1 MEPDEESNAAMWA
14 RIDVLIERC
23 VKANLPES
31 ETLEIIKN
39 EIERMR
45 QQCRLV
51 PRPVSVARRQW

>member
-1 MEPDEESNAAMWA
+1 MDPDEESNAAMWA

-45 QQCRLV
+45 ELDNDN
-51 PRPVSVARRQW
+51 ATT